1 MSEQAPGRDATEFI
15 RALREDGTHAQDP
28 VGFYYLE
35 ALARRANDQQG
46 HVGQLLQDKLM
57 AATQAFTERA
67 RIQREVSQ
75 PENAATVQSPNPLRG
90 LVDRLNA
97 HTASD
102 GVEHVPERVM
112 PRPELKSVQNYR
124 STWSKLSIDKQVAH
138 AFAQAPKNAGPLN
151 SHVVALRALTQM
163 RENSPD
169 YLHRFLSYVDTLA
182 RLDQSGAVPVAGKK
196 PSAKVDPGK
205 KKRVTK

>member
-35 ALARRANDQQG
+35 TLARRAKNHQG
-46 HVGQLLQDKLM
+46 HVGQLLQEKLS
-57 AATQAFTERA
+57 AATQAFAERT
-67 RIQREVSQ
+67 RIQSEASQ
-75 PENAATVQSPNPLRG
+75 AENAATVQSPNPLRG
-90 LVDRLNA
+90 LVERLSA
-97 HTASD
+97 HTSTE
-102 GVEHVPERVM
+102 GVAHEPERVM

-138 AFAQAPKNAGPLN
+138 AFTQAPKNAGPLN

-163 RENSPD
+163 REISPD

-182 RLDQSGAVPVAGKK
+182 RLDQSGAVPVVSKK
-196 PSAKVDPGK
+196 PSAQVNAGK
-205 KKRVTK
+205 KKRVTP